1 MSSDSHITQLLPA
14 YALGCLDEADA
25 VLVSE
30 HLAACADCWAELSA
44 YQAVV
49 GDLALVI
56 LTAEP
61 PPNLKRRLL
70 EHTHSS
76 RREEFAQSQTTWWG
90 QLIRL
95 MQRTSPAWG
104 AAGLVLIVALV
115 IGNVWLWRQVSRPQE
130 VTQPGVLR
138 TIPLAG
144 TETAPQAT
152 GLIVISADGEHGT
165 LVVDGLAALDQDQQY
180 QLWLIQDGER
190 TNGGVFSVNPEGYG
204 SLWVESPQPLSSYS
218 AFGITI
224 EPEGGSTGPTGDKV
238 LGSTL

>member
-1 MSSDSHITQLLPA
+1 MSVDNHVTELLPG

-25 VLVSE
+25 ILVTE
-30 HLAACADCWAELSA
+30 HLAVCSACRAEAVA

-49 GDLALVI
+49 DDMALAAPP
-56 LTAEP
+56 AEP
-61 PPNLKRRLL
+61 PLDLKRRLMDRARP
-70 EHTHSS
+70 S
-76 RREEFAQSQTTWWG
+76 RPVEFAQPQTSWWG
-90 QLIRL
+90 RLTRL
-95 MQRTSPAWG
+95 MQRGAPVWG
-104 AAGLVLIVALV
+104 VASLALIVALV
-115 IGNVWLWRQVSRPQE
+115 IGNLWLWRQLNRPE
-130 VTQPGVLR
+130 ANARPGVLQ

-165 LVVDGLAALDQDQQY
+165 LVADGLATLGQDQQY
-180 QLWLIQDGER
+180 QLWLIKDGER
-190 TNGGVFSVNPEGYG
+190 TSGGVFSVNQEGYG

-224 EPEGGSTGPTGDKV
+224 EPAGGSPGPTGNKV